1 MRIPRIYQAEA
12 INAVRDAF
20 RKGIRGVALELCTGA
35 GKSIIIAAIAKMVR
49 DKGGR
54 VLVLVNR
61 DNLCEQLFLTLKEHG
76 MHPTMERGSSKAS
89 PMSDC
94 VVASIQTSQ
103 GQRLKKWN
111 RNHFALVVTDEAHGS
126 ASKTFKS
133 VLDHFESTYHVFM
146 SATIERHD
154 KRGLWKGVTEVVY
167 TMSLQKGIDDGWLV
181 PLELMELP
189 VPIII
194 DDETATKKQ
203 FTQEDEDG
211 IFAKKDYLP
220 RLFEESSQRSWDR
233 KSLFFWP
240 NCKSSDEAAK
250 HFNKNGVES
259 RHADGYMSKPKLAE
273 ILEWFKTPGPKAL
286 HNADLYSYGFDAPF
300 IQQVGIM
307 RLSRSL
313 PMLKQRIG
321 RVTRPLCN
329 VDDYLTADLRREAIR
344 ISDKPSGRILDLM
357 IQLGA
362 VKNKF
367 ADATALIT
375 DDEDEREHLRKLR
388 KPGVAISMDEIEGK
402 LKMKRKV
409 DEDKALARLAED
421 AANAAARHRVTH
433 SGPYLLH
440 ILGVKAK
447 PHWKDASEKQVAFA
461 RHLGFKGDIESAW
474 HGHRIITALQEHNQ
488 KQNT

>member
-1 MRIPRIYQAEA
+1 MRQPRLYQVEA
-12 INAVRDAF
+12 IDAVRQAF
-20 RKGIRGVALELCTGA
+20 RRGVRGVALEVATGL
-35 GKSIIIAAIAKMVR
+35 GKSIIMASIAKMVR

-61 DNLCEQLFLTLKEHG
+61 DNLCEQLFATLKEHG
-76 MHPTMERGSSKAS
+76 MHPSMERGSDKAS
-89 PMSDC
+89 PMADC
-94 VVASIQTSQ
+94 VVASVQTSQ
-103 GQRLKKWN
+103 GKRLKKWN
-111 RNHFALVVTDEAHGS
+111 RNHFALVITDEAHGS
-126 ASKTFKS
+126 ASRTFKS

-146 SATIERHD
+146 TATIERHD

-167 TMSLQKGIDDGWLV
+167 TMPLTKGIDEGWLV
-181 PLELMELP
+181 PLEFEELP

-194 DDETATKKQ
+194 DDATATKKQ

-211 IFAKKDYLP
+211 IFSKEDYLP
-220 RLFEESSQRSWDR
+220 RLFAESAQRSTDR

-240 NCKSSDEAAK
+240 NCKSSDEAAN
-250 HFNKNGVES
+250 HFNLAGVES
-259 RHADGYMSKPKLAE
+259 KHGDGYMTKPKLAE

-286 HNADLYSYGFDAPF
+286 HNADLWSYGFDAPF

-321 RVTRPLCN
+321 RGTRPLCR
-329 VDDYLTADLRREAIR
+329 VDNYPTAELRREAIR
-344 ISDKPSGRILDLM
+344 ISDKPSCRILDLM
-357 IQLGA
+357 LQLGD

-375 DDEDEREHLRKLR
+375 EDDEEREHLRKQR
-388 KPGVAISMDEIEGK
+388 KAGVAMSMEEIEGK

-433 SGPYLLH
+433 NGPYLLH
-440 ILGVKAK
+440 ILGRKAK
-447 PHWKDASEKQVAFA
+447 PHWKEASERQIAYA
-461 RHLGFKGDIESAW
+461 RHLGFRGDIESAW
-474 HGHRIITALQEHNQ
+474 HGHQIITALQEHNQ
-488 KQNT
+488 KQNP